1 MSPSSSLELLWR
13 QAWVS
18 WGNTRSRLGKVS
30 RTDLDRSWTCGSA
43 RGRAVLLKG
52 GVMLRR
58 TAVLCLCLDVCV
70 CLDAWIISD
79 SFLTH
84 GCLTCG
90 WGEACLGYG
99 RGVEGVGPRLS
110 GADADVSSTEE
121 ASGSRLLATSAASP
135 LAESLSTQHRLCAV
149 CSFFMLRIEV
159 HASYVKS
166 LHYACQRLGCCHGG
180 R

>member
-1 MSPSSSLELLWR
+1 MGKLRSHPEQTGRGVSDRSGSLLDL
-13 QAWVS
+13 
-18 WGNTRSRLGKVS
+18 RLSS
-30 RTDLDRSWTCGSA
+30 RTSCSFA
-43 RGRAVLLKG
+43 G
-52 GVMLRR
+52 GGDV
-58 TAVLCLCLDVCV
+58 TPHCCSVPICLDVCV

-149 CSFFMLRIEV
+149 YSFFMLRIEV

-166 LHYACQRLGCCHGG
+166 LHP
-180 R
+180 

>member
-1 MSPSSSLELLWR
+1 MHALRDHSCVCAGYNR
-13 QAWVS
+13 FCA
-18 WGNTRSRLGKVS
+18 T
-30 RTDLDRSWTCGSA
+30 
-43 RGRAVLLKG
+43 
-52 GVMLRR
+52 GVV
-58 TAVLCLCLDVCV
+58 TVHTVTPHCCSVPICLDVCV

-84 GCLTCG
+84 DCLTCG

-149 CSFFMLRIEV
+149 YSFFMLRIEV

-166 LHYACQRLGCCHGG
+166 LQWFRLTSPLSSS
-180 R
+180 RPSSWRTSTLSPAPLLL